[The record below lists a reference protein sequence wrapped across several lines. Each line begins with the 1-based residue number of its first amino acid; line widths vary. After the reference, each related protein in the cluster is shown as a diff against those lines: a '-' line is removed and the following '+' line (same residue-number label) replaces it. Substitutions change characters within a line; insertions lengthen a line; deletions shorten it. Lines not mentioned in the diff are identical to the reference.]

1 VGAIRTN
8 LKFPGGKMMKVDC
21 RNIARTLLCTGLLL
35 GVGVVARAQDSTSQQ
50 ASPAADNTKTN
61 ERDRSAS
68 EATADQ
74 QKENR
79 SDRDITQQIR
89 QSIMKD
95 KSLSTYAHN
104 VKIVTQNGQVT
115 LKGPVRS
122 EDEKRAIETK
132 AAEVAGENKVSSK
145 LNIKPQQ

>member
-1 VGAIRTN
+1 MKALYRTA
-8 LKFPGGKMMKVDC
+8 V
-21 RNIARTLLCTGLLL
+21 RNLLCTGLLL
-35 GVGVVARAQDSTSQQ
+35 GSGAFALAQEPTSQPT
-50 ASPAADNTKTN
+50 APDNTKVN
-61 ERDRSAS
+61 ERDQNQN
-68 EATADQ
+68 EPTADQ
-74 QKENR
+74 QKDNR

-104 VKIVTQNGQVT
+104 IKIVTKDGQVT

-122 EDEKRAIETK
+122 EDEKKAIEAK
-132 AAEVAGENKVSSK
+132 AAEVARDGKVTSE